1 MNPDLVLARLEGPA
15 LDGLIGLVVDHL
27 LERPVAGLVDPDSV
41 ARLFVSALDT
51 AAKSD
56 RTEAWIRERVTAARG
71 QVPPGRPGDRV
82 PAELRLPLRDVVGR
96 PYLPNRAL
104 IGRLL
109 DHAAMERLLREV
121 LTGTLRGF
129 AKRLAHLSPP
139 PMAAEAAK
147 AGLGRLRQLSQGV
160 RGLSDGVL
168 GNLSHEIEHRAE
180 ARVREFVEEALQATL
195 SEVADHMCR
204 PENAG
209 AYADWRV
216 HILDTVLAT
225 ENRVLAAELDKLDP
239 DRLVATGAATARAL
253 AGRSG
258 LQQEVAELV
267 RTALETM
274 GPRSLRDFLSE
285 TGLDAGDA
293 AAAEA
298 KWRAEVEA
306 QLGLRGREI
315 ITTPAFKAWLQEL
328 LQEA

>member
-1 MNPDLVLARLEGPA
+1 
-15 LDGLIGLVVDHL
+15 
-27 LERPVAGLVDPDSV
+27 
-41 ARLFVSALDT
+41 
-51 AAKSD
+51 
-56 RTEAWIRERVTAARG
+56 
-71 QVPPGRPGDRV
+71 
-82 PAELRLPLRDVVGR
+82 
-96 PYLPNRAL
+96 
-104 IGRLL
+104 
-109 DHAAMERLLREV
+109 
-121 LTGTLRGF
+121 
-129 AKRLAHLSPP
+129 
-139 PMAAEAAK
+139 MAAEAAK

-204 PENAG
+204 PENAS

-225 ENRVLAAELDKLDP
+225 ENRVLAAEVDKLDP

-306 QLGLRGREI
+306 QLALRGREI
-315 ITTPAFKAWLQEL
+315 ITTPAFKAWLQAL